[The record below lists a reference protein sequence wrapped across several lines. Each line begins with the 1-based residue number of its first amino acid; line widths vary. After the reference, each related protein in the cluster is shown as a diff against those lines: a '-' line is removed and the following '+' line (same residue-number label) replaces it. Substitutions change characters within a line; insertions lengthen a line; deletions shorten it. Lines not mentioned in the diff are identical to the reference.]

1 MRKSRQLQRGNV
13 FVETSLILLPFL
25 ALVLGI
31 IDVARIMFIHNA
43 LNERIRQVARGASI
57 NNYSVEEIKNLIAFD
72 TRTVPD
78 GTDFTTKVGY
88 QGIRVGNI
96 SVQYLDSG
104 TNDRRVN
111 ILVSG
116 MRLQT
121 MSPFLY
127 VLGSNIPIDATVPLE
142 TP

>member
-1 MRKSRQLQRGNV
+1 MRNSRQLQRGNV

-57 NNYSVEEIKNLIAFD
+57 NSYSVEEIKNLIAFD

-111 ILVSG
+111 IRVSG